1 VKHVLEGHDRGVN
14 WANFHPT
21 MPLIISGADDRQ
33 IKLWR
38 MNDNKAWEV
47 DTCRGHYNNVSCA
60 IFHPRQELI
69 LSNSED
75 KSIRVW
81 DMTKRTCLHTFRREN
96 DRFWVIAGHPTLN
109 LFAAGH
115 DAGMV
120 IFKLERERPA
130 HALTGNLLYYV
141 KEKYLRKLD
150 LTTNRD
156 TAVMQLRAGRA
167 PVYSMAYNAAE
178 NAVLLCT
185 RHANAENS
193 TYDLY
198 AIPKDSDSSSSD
210 APEGKRSSGLSAI
223 WVARNRFAVLDKSHS
238 LVVKNLKNEVTKKV
252 STPNCDEIFYAGTG
266 MLLLRDPDAVTLFDV
281 QQKRNMGSVKI
292 PKCRY
297 VVWSADMATV
307 ALLSKH
313 VITICTRKLETL
325 CSIHENTRVKSGTWD
340 DSGVFIYT
348 TSNHIKY
355 AINNGDHGIIR
366 TLDLP
371 VKARQRLTAG
381 LKFAPLTVPKA

>member
-1 VKHVLEGHDRGVN
+1 MTGGVWDISGLRKKSVAPGPGGLDDHMKNPGTTGSPDLFGQADAVVKHVLEGHDRGVN
-14 WANFHPT
+14 WANFHPS

-81 DMTKRTCLHTFRREN
+81 DMSKRTCLHTFRREH

-120 IFKLERERPA
+120 IFKL
-130 HALTGNLLYYV
+130 
-141 KEKYLRKLD
+141 D
-150 LTTNRD
+150 LTTSRD
-156 TAVMQLRAGRA
+156 TAVMQLRAGRS
-167 PVYSMAYNAAE
+167 PVYSMSYNQAE
-178 NAVLLCT
+178 NSVLLCT
-185 RHANAENS
+185 RAANSENS

-198 AIPKDSDSSSSD
+198 GMPKEENSSNPD
-210 APEGKRSSGLSAI
+210 APEGKRSSGLTAI

-238 LVVKNLKNEVTKKV
+238 LVIKNLKNEVTKKV
-252 STPNCDEIFYAGTG
+252 SIPNCDEIFYAGTG
-266 MLLLRDPDAVTLFDV
+266 MLLLRDTDAVTLFDV
-281 QQKRNMGSVKI
+281 QQKRSLG
-292 PKCRY
+292 
-297 VVWSADMATV
+297 
-307 ALLSKH
+307 
-313 VITICTRKLETL
+313 
-325 CSIHENTRVKSGTWD
+325 
-340 DSGVFIYT
+340 
-348 TSNHIKY
+348 
-355 AINNGDHGIIR
+355 
-366 TLDLP
+366 
-371 VKARQRLTAG
+371 Q
-381 LKFAPLTVPKA
+381 